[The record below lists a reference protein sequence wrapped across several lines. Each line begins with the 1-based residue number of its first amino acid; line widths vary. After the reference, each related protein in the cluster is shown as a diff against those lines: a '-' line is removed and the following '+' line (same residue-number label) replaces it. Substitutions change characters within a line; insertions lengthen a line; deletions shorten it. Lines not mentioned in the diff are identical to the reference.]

1 MASAGPWNDAV
12 VARRP
17 RFGLLTR
24 LLRKTRH
31 SVFSR
36 LSPGG
41 AISPDF
47 SYTPILPNPGP
58 LTPDDRLVFLHI
70 EKTAGTTAHHI
81 LAQHF
86 AEDQI
91 CPERF
96 GNMAFWDARNF
107 EPYRYFSMHAS
118 LRMINPIPQPRK
130 IVTFL
135 REPVA
140 RLLSHYNFWRSAK
153 DEFIESENL
162 EHVRYM
168 KALDLKTLLSPQSLA
183 LLPEFWNIYTHRL
196 AGDLHVSPSGKPWR
210 DELEVLETAL
220 ENLSNLSALGLT
232 EYPKLSF
239 QRLAEDLGIP
249 NRYDGLRLN
258 VSATNADHSPDAFE
272 KPDAAPSDDET
283 LECLAR
289 ATRLDRHV
297 YDAAQRLFHDRLRL
311 GITFEGVAPAHLR
324 IERIDGHEA
333 VISGDQGGTLLYG
346 PYCALPAGRYR
357 ATLSAR
363 ASADR
368 VRQATSRVELDVC
381 SDVGNRIH
389 AQRTIGPAHLPTEGF
404 EPMAIEFGLPE
415 PTENLEFRLIC
426 SGQPG
431 LTVSRGINI
440 RRL

>member
-1 MASAGPWNDAV
+1 
-12 VARRP
+12 
-17 RFGLLTR
+17 LLTR

-31 SVFSR
+31 SIFSR
-36 LSPGG
+36 LSRDG
-41 AISPDF
+41 AIKPDF

-58 LTPDDRLVFLHI
+58 LGPDDRLIFLHI

-153 DEFIESENL
+153 DEFIDSENL
-162 EHVRYM
+162 EHVRFM
-168 KALDLKTLLSPQSLA
+168 KTLDLKALLSPQPLA
-183 LLPEFWNIYTHRL
+183 LLPDFWNIYTHRL

-220 ENLSNLSALGLT
+220 ENLSNLTALGLT
-232 EYPKLSF
+232 EYPALSF
-239 QRLAEDLGIP
+239 QRIAEDLCIP
-249 NRYDGLRLN
+249 NRYDGVRLN
-258 VSATNADHSPDAFE
+258 VSSTNADVSPEAFE
-272 KPDAAPSDDET
+272 RSDLSPLDDET
-283 LECLAR
+283 MERVAG

-297 YDAAQRLFHDRLRL
+297 YDAARRLFQDRLRL
-311 GITFEGVAPAHLR
+311 GITFEGMVPAHLR

-333 VISGDQGGTLLYG
+333 VISGDQGGALLYG
-346 PYCALPAGRYR
+346 PYCSLPPGRYR
-357 ATLSAR
+357 ATLNAR
-363 ASADR
+363 ASAGR

-381 SDVGNRIH
+381 SEAGNRIH

-404 EPMAIEFGLPE
+404 EPISIDFGLPE

-426 SGQPG
+426 AGQPG
-431 LTVSRGINI
+431 LAVSRSINI

>member
-1 MASAGPWNDAV
+1 MVTARPWNDAIY
-12 VARRP
+12 RRP
-17 RFGLLTR
+17 RLASLTR
-24 LLRKTRH
+24 LLRKARH

-36 LSPGG
+36 LSLGG
-41 AISPDF
+41 AINPDF

-58 LTPDDRLVFLHI
+58 LGPDDRLIFLHI

-86 AEDQI
+86 PEDQI

-96 GNMAFWDARNF
+96 GNMAFWDARDF

-118 LRMINPIPQPRK
+118 LRLINPIPQPRK

-135 REPVA
+135 REPVS

-153 DEFIESENL
+153 DEFIERENL

-168 KALDLKTLLSPQSLA
+168 KTLDLKSLLSPQSLA

-249 NRYDGLRLN
+249 NRYDGVRLN
-258 VSATNADHSPDAFE
+258 VSATNADISPEAFD
-272 KPDAAPSDDET
+272 KPGATPSDEET
-283 LECLAR
+283 MERLAR

-297 YDAAQRLFHDRLRL
+297 YDAARRLFLDRLRL
-311 GITFEGVAPAHLR
+311 GITFEGFVPAHLR
-324 IERIDGHEA
+324 TERIEGSAA
-333 VISGDQGGTLLYG
+333 VVSDDQGGALLYG
-346 PYCALPAGRYR
+346 PYCTLPAGRYR
-357 ATLSAR
+357 VTLRAR

-368 VRQATSRVELDVC
+368 IRQAASRVELDVC

-389 AQRTIGPAHLPTEGF
+389 ARRTIRPADLPTEGF
-404 EPMAIEFGLPE
+404 EPMEIEFVLPE
-415 PTENLEFRLIC
+415 RTGNLEFRLIC

-431 LTVSRGINI
+431 LTVSRDINI

>member
-1 MASAGPWNDAV
+1 MATAGPWNDV
-12 VARRP
+12 VYRRP
-17 RFGLLTR
+17 RLGSLTR

-36 LSPGG
+36 LSPGH
-41 AISPDF
+41 AINPDF

-58 LTPDDRLVFLHI
+58 LGPDDRLIFLHI

-86 AEDQI
+86 PEDQI

-96 GNMAFWDARNF
+96 GNVALWDARSF
-107 EPYRYFSMHAS
+107 APYRYFSMHAS
-118 LRMINPIPQPRK
+118 LRMLNPIPQPRK
-130 IVTFL
+130 VVTFL

-140 RLLSHYNFWRSAK
+140 RLLSHYHFWRSVK
-153 DEFIESENL
+153 DDYAERENL
-162 EHVRYM
+162 YPVSFVKR
-168 KALDLKTLLSPQSLA
+168 LDLKSLLSPQNLG
-183 LLPEFWNIYTHRL
+183 LLPDFWNIYTHRL

-239 QRLAEDLGIP
+239 QQLAEDLGIP
-249 NRYDGLRLN
+249 NRYDGLHLN
-258 VSATNADHSPDAFE
+258 VSATNAEVSPDAFE
-272 KPDAAPSDDET
+272 KPDATPSDDET
-283 LECLAR
+283 LERLAR

-297 YDAAQRLFHDRLRL
+297 YDAALRLFHDRLRL
-311 GITFEGVAPAHLR
+311 GITFEGFVPAHLR
-324 IERIDGHEA
+324 TERIEGRD
-333 VISGDQGGTLLYG
+333 VVVSGDQGGALLYG
-346 PYCALPAGRYR
+346 PYCTLPPGRYR
-357 ATLSAR
+357 ATLRAR

-368 VRQATSRVELDVC
+368 IQQAASRVELDVC

-389 AQRTIGPAHLPTEGF
+389 AQRTIGPVDLPTEGF
-404 EPMAIEFGLPE
+404 GPMEIEFVLAERTSGLE
-415 PTENLEFRLIC
+415 CRLIC
-426 SGQPG
+426 SGRPG
-431 LTVSRGINI
+431 LTVSRDINI

>member
-1 MASAGPWNDAV
+1 MATAGPWNDV
-12 VARRP
+12 VYRRP
-17 RFGLLTR
+17 RLGSLTR

-36 LSPGG
+36 PLLGS
-41 AISPDF
+41 AINPDF

-58 LTPDDRLVFLHI
+58 LAPDDRLIFLHI

-86 AEDQI
+86 PEDQI

-96 GNMAFWDARNF
+96 GNVTFWDPRNF
-107 EPYRYFSMHAS
+107 EPYRYFAMHAS

-153 DEFIESENL
+153 DEFIESGNL
-162 EHVRYM
+162 EHVRYV
-168 KALDLKTLLSPQSLA
+168 KTLDLKTLLSPQSLA
-183 LLPEFWNIYTHRL
+183 ILPEFWNIYTHRL
-196 AGDLHVSPSGKPWR
+196 AGDLYVSPSGKPWR

-220 ENLSNLSALGLT
+220 ENLSNLTALGLT
-232 EYPKLSF
+232 EFPKLSF
-239 QRLAEDLGIP
+239 QRIAEDLRIP
-249 NRYDGLRLN
+249 NRYDGVRLN
-258 VSATNADHSPDAFE
+258 VSATNADVSPDAFE
-272 KPDAAPSDDET
+272 KSHLAPHDEET
-283 LECLAR
+283 MERLAR

-297 YDAAQRLFHDRLRL
+297 YDAAQRLFQDRLRL
-311 GITFEGVAPAHLR
+311 GITLEGMVPPHLR
-324 IERIDGHEA
+324 TERIEGCEA
-333 VISGDQGGTLLYG
+333 ITSGDQGGSLLYG
-346 PYCALPAGRYR
+346 PYCTLPAGRYR
-357 ATLSAR
+357 ATLRAR
-363 ASADR
+363 ASAGR
-368 VRQATSRVELDVC
+368 VRQAASRVELDVC

-389 AQRTIGPAHLPTEGF
+389 AQRTIGPADLPTEGF
-404 EPMAIEFGLPE
+404 EPIEIEFALPE
-415 PTENLEFRLIC
+415 RTSNLEFRLIC